1 MHTTDFKIKEY
12 GYRDDGLKY
21 WAAIRKYVRGIL
33 DIYYENDKE
42 NFQKYSLGL
51 LKIDRKLTGSRLLKF

>member
-1 MHTTDFKIKEY
+1 MHKTDFKIKEY

-42 NFQKYSLGL
+42 IFKNYL
-51 LKIDRKLTGSRLLKF
+51 LELPIGRKLTGS